1 MIVNPDSE
9 YDAQNIT
16 SILCPDPM
24 LRTICVAIISDGI
37 AEANKYSRSSWA
49 INMND
54 DAIRLTVA
62 HYYVCTIKKG
72 SLWLALDDVF
82 LRDSERN
89 ENYLPT
95 VSDLNG
101 WGWEMDDRDA
111 FPRYKD
117 KGRKRDF
124 SANGR
129 YVIGDNHP
137 EAWKHIGKLFSS
149 FIYKA
154 VYYGQGM
161 DPRSRKRHCSGFL
174 KYARNQFNMALP
186 DPSYDGFS

>member
-1 MIVNPDSE
+1 MNPDSE
-9 YDAQNIT
+9 HDAQNIT
-16 SILCPDPM
+16 ETLCPNPT
-24 LRTICVAIISDGI
+24 LRAILVSVISDGI
-37 AEANKYSRSSWA
+37 VEANKYSRNSWA

-62 HYYVCTIKKG
+62 HYFVCTIKKD
-72 SLWLALDDVF
+72 SLWLALDDAF

-89 ENYLPT
+89 EYYLPT
-95 VSDLNG
+95 VSELNG
-101 WGWEMDDRDA
+101 WGWEMDDRSTRQDA

-117 KGRKRDF
+117 RGRKKDF

-129 YVIGDNHP
+129 YVIGENHP

-174 KYARNQFNMALP
+174 K
-186 DPSYDGFS
+186 